1 MSIEFVCDNCGQQM
15 QVPNEKAGKSGKCPA
30 CGEHITVPSSEDD
43 FLSEG
48 FSLYDK
54 PAGAE
59 NGGKKPCPMCGE
71 MIAAAARKCRFC
83 GEQLGASIRDEELDQ
98 LVDERIK
105 SKQASST
112 AIQIFITGLIGCLS
126 PVIAIYGIVFL
137 IRHPESFPRKTLA
150 IVGTVL
156 HCIWTV
162 ILLLLVAAGEM

>member
-1 MSIEFVCDNCGQQM
+1 
-15 QVPNEKAGKSGKCPA
+15 
-30 CGEHITVPSSEDD
+30 
-43 FLSEG
+43 
-48 FSLYDK
+48 
-54 PAGAE
+54 
-59 NGGKKPCPMCGE
+59 
-71 MIAAAARKCRFC
+71 
-83 GEQLGASIRDEELDQ
+83 GASIRDEELDQ